1 MNDQANKPAHPMV
14 VLRDQLNDRSVQFQH
29 ALPKHMPAERF
40 FRVVLTAVQLNNDL
54 LTCDRGS
61 LFNSALRCAQDGLL
75 PDGREAALVPFKNKV
90 QYLPMYQGL
99 LKKFRNSGQF
109 KWVTTDIVYDGD
121 HWEHWTDENGPHF
134 KHIPGDDHTD
144 KKKRLVYA
152 AAGTKD
158 GGVFIAPLSP
168 SEIAKRRNM
177 SRASREDAPWKM
189 WTEEMEMKTA
199 IRVLSRLLPMSS
211 DLDDLIRKDEEMYED
226 EEGETTA
233 QSRARSETAR
243 GATLDHF
250 AGPPADTVQEA
261 HDQAHA
267 DRTIV
272 DHLTEPESPPSEQHS
287 DDSNTETNQEPQQTA
302 AKSETKVEPQQATA
316 PDLLVIARERGRADQ
331 AKGMQRKATPIE
343 YRDPTRAREALE
355 WRAGWDE
362 QQAHPEGTDGRS

>member
-1 MNDQANKPAHPMV
+1 MNDQLSKSAHPMV
-14 VLRDQLNDRSVQFQH
+14 VLRDQLNDRAVQFQH

-40 FRVVLTAVQLNNDL
+40 FRVVLTAVQLNKDL
-54 LTCDRGS
+54 IACDRPS
-61 LFNSALRCAQDGLL
+61 LFNAALRCAQDGLL

-109 KWVTTDIVYDGD
+109 KWVTTDIVYEGD
-121 HWEHWTDENGPHF
+121 QWEHWTDENGPHF

-211 DLDDLIRKDEEMYED
+211 DLDDLIRSDEELYEQ
-226 EEGETTA
+226 EQGTELAG
-233 QSRARSETAR
+233 QSAARSDTAR
-243 GATLDHF
+243 AAALDHF
-250 AGPPADTVQEA
+250 AGQPVTQDELDETEKEFPDDPPQD
-261 HDQAHA
+261 
-267 DRTIV
+267 
-272 DHLTEPESPPSEQHS
+272 LTEAADPPSEQQAA
-287 DDSNTETNQEPQQTA
+287 DSRT
-302 AKSETKVEPQQATA
+302 ETKVEPQQQTA

-331 AKGMQRKATPIE
+331 AKGLQRKATPVE

-362 QQAHPEGTDGRS
+362 ADGRS